1 MARPKKKDGT
11 FPFGVFLAV
20 ASCVTV
26 GGLIVLVATAHG
38 DGSSRLVY
46 KKNSLYHRIFVYK
59 DGPIVSLRFN
69 RKTNVIQGR
78 VNLEKPRVHMLE
90 YSTLALAGLL
100 YNPVPSRVLVLG
112 MGGGVI
118 PRELHH
124 YFPEAEIDVVEID
137 PAIPDIAQKFFGFQE
152 DEGLRIHVQDGRMY
166 IRRYLRKKGPAYDM
180 IILDA
185 FLSDYIPFHLMT
197 REFLLQVQEILT
209 PGGVVVANVFSNNRL
224 FDSELKTYRDV
235 FGECQVY
242 FGTSSV
248 NAMIVARGPDGELL
262 AKKEAVEK
270 AVALQK
276 KHRFTFLMADV
287 AKRLRP
293 DVKPKP
299 EAEIL
304 TDDKA
309 PVNRLRQLQ

>member
-1 MARPKKKDGT
+1 MARPEKKNGT
-11 FPFGVFLAV
+11 FPIGVFLAV
-20 ASCVTV
+20 ATCVTA
-26 GGLIVLVATAHG
+26 GGLIVLVATARG

-59 DGPIVSLRFN
+59 DGPVVSLRFN

-90 YSTLALAGLL
+90 YSKIALAGLL
-100 YNPVPSRVLVLG
+100 YNPAPARVLVLG

-124 YFPEAEIDVVEID
+124 YFPDAEIDVVEID
-137 PAIPDIAQKFFGFQE
+137 PAIPKIAKKFFGFRE
-152 DEGLRIHVQDGRMY
+152 SDRLRVHVQDARMY
-166 IRRYLRKKGPAYDM
+166 IRRHLRKKGEPYDM

-197 REFLLQVQEILT
+197 REFLRQVRGVLT

-224 FDSELKTYRDV
+224 FDCELKTYGDV
-235 FGECQVY
+235 FGECQVF
-242 FGTSSV
+242 FGSSSV
-248 NAMIVARGPDGELL
+248 NAMIIATGPDGELL
-262 AKKEAVEK
+262 AKKEAMK
-270 AVALQK
+270 NAVTLQK
-276 KHRFTFLMADV
+276 KHAFAFLMVDV

-293 DVKPKP
+293 GVTPKP
-299 EAEIL
+299 DAEIL

-309 PVNRLRQLQ
+309 PVNRLRQLK